1 MPSPCHRF
9 FLQIN
14 IFDELQRNKAV
25 FSIHTEEWFG
35 EMDFF
40 STAVCFLILILT
52 LTYAIG
58 LDPWRPRKAS
68 NYYNTVVQWSSI
80 FPLNFT
86 SHIFTVYYITAKAVL
101 ARSPTHQAR
110 CFWNFLLAKYL
121 HILWLNYGW
130 CKLCYHLLQKFQL
143 PAKHAD
149 YKLWVCYWQARQQT
163 HQSHHQ
169 VCQGEGNFLLELRSP
184 M

>member
-1 MPSPCHRF
+1 MLPGQFFHFQFNF
-9 FLQIN
+9 FLSSPKQMIWRRVISSTMSLFDWIYLIIRRAFQEDPCNDFWRVLVKFTWTATCLLPVTDFFFQIN
-14 IFDELQRNKAV
+14 IFDELFLRNKAV

-86 SHIFTVYYITAKAVL
+86 SLFSQCTT
-101 ARSPTHQAR
+101 
-110 CFWNFLLAKYL
+110 
-121 HILWLNYGW
+121 
-130 CKLCYHLLQKFQL
+130 
-143 PAKHAD
+143 
-149 YKLWVCYWQARQQT
+149 
-163 HQSHHQ
+163 
-169 VCQGEGNFLLELRSP
+169 
-184 M
+184 